1 MSTLG
6 HWYSSFTLGTK
17 NEEKSKRFNHFFLSS
32 FYYLCL
38 RKNYF
43 DLDQF

>member
-17 NEEKSKRFNHFFLSS
+17 NEEKSKRFNHFFFFKFIFLSV
-32 FYYLCL
+32 FKEKL
-38 RKNYF
+38 F
-43 DLDQF
+43 

>member
-17 NEEKSKRFNHFFLSS
+17 NEEKSKRFNHFFFKFIFLSV
-32 FYYLCL
+32 FKEKL
-38 RKNYF
+38 F
-43 DLDQF
+43 